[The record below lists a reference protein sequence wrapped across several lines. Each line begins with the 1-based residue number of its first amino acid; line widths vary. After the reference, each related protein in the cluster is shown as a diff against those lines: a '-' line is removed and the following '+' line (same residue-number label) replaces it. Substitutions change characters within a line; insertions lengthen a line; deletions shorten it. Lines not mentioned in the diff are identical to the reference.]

1 MLEFVKEV
9 GRVFDVGR
17 KRLYQRIQVIIN
29 ECRNAF
35 SGGAIVKDD

>member
-9 GRVFDVGR
+9 GLVFDVGR
-17 KRLYQRIQVIIN
+17 KWLYQRIQVIIN

-35 SGGAIVKDD
+35 SGGTIVKDD